1 MFVVS
6 AELHIFE
13 EYQLFKGNLNV
24 YGTPQFA
31 AYQWTKWF
39 KERDKRLSCWYQIPW
54 QQSKPIAFSIPNG
67 HKYRTGDPNSW
78 VQNCSCV
85 LTIYFAT
92 VSCGF
97 SQSKAAIASNLR
109 AASFTKKHARTINF
123 LYVLQKKKIPLTNSK
138 VFPQER
144 EENPKKKKVSKI
156 FHQYFEPLCFRVSH
170 FPNFDLTYY
179 VTLMG
184 FKFRC
189 LKFGSYIR
197 GAYQGCSEGTSG
209 VAFKVLIINC
219 QIYFINLFIFNCLTL
234 KIKLFIFKL
243 FDVKFL
249 FSENHVFRKQN
260 RTACLWSYIGASVVS
275 DFKLTRENDDPF
287 FEI

>member
-123 LYVLQKKKIPLTNSK
+123 LYVLQKKRYL
-138 VFPQER
+138 
-144 EENPKKKKVSKI
+144 
-156 FHQYFEPLCFRVSH
+156 
-170 FPNFDLTYY
+170 
-179 VTLMG
+179 
-184 FKFRC
+184 
-189 LKFGSYIR
+189 
-197 GAYQGCSEGTSG
+197 
-209 VAFKVLIINC
+209 
-219 QIYFINLFIFNCLTL
+219 
-234 KIKLFIFKL
+234 
-243 FDVKFL
+243 
-249 FSENHVFRKQN
+249 
-260 RTACLWSYIGASVVS
+260 
-275 DFKLTRENDDPF
+275 
-287 FEI
+287 